1 MHDPEESR
9 GHAPAQDAADA
20 VALVARLHARVDAE
34 VAPLSRRWAS
44 RLRCGLGCTGC
55 CSDDLTVFE
64 VEAERIR
71 REHPEVLRQEPGPT
85 GACAFLDAAGACR
98 VYAARPY
105 VCRTQGLPLRWL
117 EGDSEHRDIC
127 PLNDAGEPALEV
139 MEPDAC
145 WTLGPWEETLA
156 AVQLRRS
163 REVSA
168 PGAGGDVGVG
178 LTRVAL
184 RSLFAPAPGSEPGA
198 GGPAS
203 G

>member
-1 MHDPEESR
+1 M
-9 GHAPAQDAADA
+9 
-20 VALVARLHARVDAE
+20 ALVARLHARVDAE
-34 VAPLSRRWAS
+34 AAPLARRWAG

-55 CSDDLTVFE
+55 CSDGLTVFE

-71 REHPEVLRQEPGPT
+71 REYAEVLREEPGPI
-85 GACAFLDAAGACR
+85 GACAFLDGAGACR

-117 EGDSEHRDIC
+117 EGAAEHRDIC
-127 PLNDAGEPALEV
+127 PLNDAGEPALEA

-156 AVQLRRS
+156 AVQLRRAA
-163 REVSA
+163 EVA
-168 PGAGGDVGVG
+168 AQAQAQGGPADVRPEG

-184 RSLFAPAPGSEPGA
+184 RSLFAPGGDPEPGA
-198 GGPAS
+198 S
-203 G
+203 GAPSG